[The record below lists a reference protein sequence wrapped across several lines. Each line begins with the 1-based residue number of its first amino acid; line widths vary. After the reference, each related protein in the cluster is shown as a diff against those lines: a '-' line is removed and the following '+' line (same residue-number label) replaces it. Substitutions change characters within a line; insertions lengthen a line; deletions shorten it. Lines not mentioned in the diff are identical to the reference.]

1 MRVLFTTTPGW
12 GHLHPM
18 VPLAKAFVDRGDDV
32 QWAAAA
38 ELVPKLQRY
47 GFPVV
52 AAGLGLVESQT
63 EFLRLFPEY
72 EALAP
77 AERSAFT
84 FPRLFGSV
92 RAAPMLAD
100 ILAFAREWSP
110 SLIVHEQGEF
120 AAPIAAA
127 LLDVPHITH
136 GFGSLRPAGMIAAA
150 GDAVAGLWDEHGLAP
165 PAFGGSYDHLYLDI
179 YPPSLRV
186 ERAAHV
192 PAIQPLR
199 PLSLV
204 GDLDEPVPAWVR
216 TDNSAPLVYVT
227 FGTVFNT
234 DVPLVSEV
242 VDGVRDLPVR
252 VVVTV
257 GPAGDP
263 GLLGDQPGKVHVT
276 RYLPQ
281 NELMPHCAAVVS
293 HGGSGTFLAA
303 LSHGLPQLCLPQA
316 ADQFYNAATCVNS
329 GVGLALQPGTVSAG
343 TVRAAVEKLL
353 SDAHFGEAAD
363 RLRREI
369 ETMPSPDDVAELIG
383 ARWA

>member
-1 MRVLFTTTPGW
+1 
-12 GHLHPM
+12 M

-32 QWAAAA
+32 HWAAAA
-38 ELVPKLQRY
+38 ELVPRLEGY

-52 AAGLGLVESQT
+52 AAGLGLAESQAQ
-63 EFLRLFPEY
+63 FFRLFPEY

-77 AERSAFT
+77 SERGAFL
-84 FPRLFGSV
+84 FPRLFGSI
-92 RAAPMLAD
+92 RAAPMLAET
-100 ILAFAREWSP
+100 LAFAREWKP

-120 AAPIAAA
+120 AAPIVAA
-127 LLDVPHITH
+127 LLDVPHVTH
-136 GFGSLRPAGMIAAA
+136 AFGSLRPATTIAAA
-150 GDAVAGLWDEHGLAP
+150 GDAVAGLWKEHGLAP
-165 PAFGGSYDHLYLDI
+165 RAFGGSYDHLYLDI

-186 ERAAHV
+186 ESAPHV

-199 PLSLV
+199 PLTFA
-204 GDLDEPVPAWVR
+204 GAGDEPLPAWVQA
-216 TDNSAPLVYVT
+216 DASVPLVYVT
-227 FGTVFNT
+227 FGTVFNK
-234 DVPLVSEV
+234 DVSLISDV
-242 VDGVRDLPVR
+242 VAGVRQLPVR

-263 GLLGDQPGKVHVT
+263 GLLGNQPAKVHVT

-281 NELMPHCAAVVS
+281 NDLMPHCAAVVS

-303 LSHGLPQLCLPQA
+303 LGHGLPQLCLPQA

-329 GVGLALQPGTVSAG
+329 GVGLALQPGTASADA
-343 TVRAAVEKLL
+343 VRAAMESLL
-353 SDAHFGEAAD
+353 LDASFGEAAN

-369 ETMPSPDDVAELIG
+369 ETMPSPHHVAELIG